1 MTPEVSAWA
10 ERVRT
15 RRRQVLNDL
24 AAGRL
29 SWADLLAQ
37 ADRDPLVG
45 AIRVLP
51 AVEAL
56 PGVGKVA
63 ARRRLERLGVDP
75 FATLGGVDGETVAS
89 LGSGEIE

>member
-1 MTPEVSAWA
+1 MTPEVRAWA
-10 ERVRT
+10 ERVRA
-15 RRRQVLNDL
+15 RRREVLDDL

-29 SWADLLAQ
+29 SWADLLAL
-37 ADRDPLVG
+37 ADRDPLVS

-63 ARRRLERLGVDP
+63 GRRRLEGLGVDP
-75 FATLGGVDGETVAS
+75 FETLGGLDAATLAA
-89 LGSGEIE
+89 LGSGETG